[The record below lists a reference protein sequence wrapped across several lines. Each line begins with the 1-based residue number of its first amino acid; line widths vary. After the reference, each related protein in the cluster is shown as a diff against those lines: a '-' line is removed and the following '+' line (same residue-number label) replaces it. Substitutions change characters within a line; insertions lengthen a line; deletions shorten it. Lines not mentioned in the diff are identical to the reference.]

1 LWGAVTKGHLSI
13 VERLCD
19 TGGPQVLGDLPALG
33 RALANAC
40 ANGFD
45 DAALAVQSRFK
56 EQLIQPDSDQNCL

>member
-1 LWGAVTKGHLSI
+1 
-13 VERLCD
+13 
-19 TGGPQVLGDLPALG
+19 LPALR